1 MSASAV
7 AAVEGIPA
15 APSVELQPSVGT
27 CLASAFSAA
36 SVSAPAPSPS
46 LSASTASGTA
56 AAAAAASSARASSL
70 SGSDTDEDEPELT
83 PEEQEK
89 ADLVNN
95 INEVIARCKAAGFL
109 FSGKIETAAV
119 AVFLD
124 AKDLLGPGLIDA
136 CRTSRV
142 FCTRNVCDPRAI

>member
-1 MSASAV
+1 VSASAV

-36 SVSAPAPSPS
+36 SVSAPAPSPP
-46 LSASTASGTA
+46 LSASTAVSGTA
-56 AAAAAASSARASSL
+56 VAASSARASSL